1 MQRWVLFLFALPLT
15 WAQLNSGF
23 LSASLVR
30 VKAPS
35 IVGDFNMDGRA
46 DFVAAEDSSF
56 RIYLGGEFSLIQGGL
71 LPDPVL
77 GQTALVS
84 ADFNGDGT
92 LDLALLGLLPTA
104 TASQPHFGLRVY
116 KGDGNGGFK
125 LGSLLNLPDG
135 ANYSIVAEDFDR
147 DGNADVI
154 LVNAAGVYLL
164 KGDGAG
170 AFTVSGPSPGPITK
184 SQLNTRVNVA
194 DMNADSLPD
203 LIIGWDYSF
212 TSAVDFFTDSGR
224 GVSVGINDGTGH
236 FNYQTPISDASGSI
250 VNGVAAVGDFNNDHV
265 PDVLMSIPNGFQ
277 IYLNNGA
284 GQLQPNVSN
293 IDVPS
298 PGTSAVIADFNLDG
312 VFDFAASATPPDDS
326 FTYIAHNASGIFT
339 IQYPQL
345 PGDVNGPLYTAD
357 FNGDLRPDLLVSLQG
372 SGGKSPTSAQ
382 LYYNASSRSFTVFSQ
397 VISLTQTPNQTV
409 GASIAMTASATSGQ
423 AVRIASRTPTI
434 CSALKGTVTTLAGGT
449 CTIVAFQPGDQ
460 YYAPGV
466 ATMSFTITQP
476 TNTQT
481 ITFAPI
487 SDQGLAASPLTLSAS
502 ASSGLPVSFSSSTT
516 SVCTVSG
523 SSVTLLAQGTCTI
536 TASQSGNA
544 TYQAAAS
551 VVRSFQVVNAPTI
564 SAITNAASNVP
575 GFLAPSSYAAM
586 YGVNLGSSPTLSLRD
601 STGAV
606 RSLTITYSSATQI
619 NFLLPANVAPGSATV
634 TVSTSNGTAQFNVT
648 IANTVPGLFSSD
660 SSGKGPAAAQVLIVN
675 ADKSVTTRL
684 VADGPIPVVA
694 GTEIYLV
701 LYGTGIRGHAANGV
715 IAKIAGRSV
724 DVLYAGD
731 QGAFPGLDQVNLR
744 VPLTVGGF
752 GSVEIQLTVDGSPS
766 NIVTAIFQ

>member
-1 MQRWVLFLFALPLT
+1 MQRWVLFLLALPLT

-23 LSASLVR
+23 LSAGLVR
-30 VKAPS
+30 MKAPS
-35 IVGDFNMDGRA
+35 AVGDFNMDGRA
-46 DFVAAEDSSF
+46 DLVIAEDSSF
-56 RIYLGGEFSLIQGGL
+56 RVYFGGESNLIQAGL

-77 GQTALVS
+77 GQTALVT

-104 TASQPHFGLRVY
+104 SPQSRYGLRVY
-116 KGDGNGGFK
+116 KGDGNGGFT

-135 ANYSIVAEDFDR
+135 LNFSMVAEDFDR

-154 LVNAAGVYLL
+154 LVNVAGVYLL

-170 AFTVSGPSPGPITK
+170 AFTVSGPSQGPITK
-184 SQLNTRVNVA
+184 SRLNTRVNVA
-194 DMNADSLPD
+194 DMNNDLLPD
-203 LIIGWDYSF
+203 LIIDWDYSF
-212 TSAVDFFTDSGR
+212 TSSVDFFTDSGR

-236 FNYQTPISDASGSI
+236 FNYLTPISDASGSV

-277 IYLNNGA
+277 VYLNNGA

-298 PGTSAVIADFNLDG
+298 PATRAVIADFNLDG
-312 VFDFAASATPPDDS
+312 VFDFAASANPPEDS
-326 FTYIAHNASGIFT
+326 FTYIAHNASGLFQV
-339 IQYPQL
+339 QYPGL
-345 PGDVNGPLYTAD
+345 PGDVNGPIYTAD
-357 FNGDLRPDLLVSLQG
+357 FNGDFRPDLLVSLQG
-372 SGGKSPTSAQ
+372 SGGKAPTSAQ
-382 LYYNASSRSFTVFSQ
+382 VYFNTSSRSFTLFAQ
-397 VISLTQTPNQTV
+397 VISLTQPSNQTV
-409 GASIAMTASATSGQ
+409 GAAIAMGASTSSGLP
-423 AVRIASRTPTI
+423 VRVASRTPAT
-434 CSALKGTVTTLAGGT
+434 CSASKGTVTTLAGGI
-449 CTIVAFQPGDQ
+449 CTVVGFQAGDQ

-466 ATMSFTITQP
+466 TTVSFNITQP

-481 ITFAPI
+481 ITFAAIP
-487 SDQGLAASPLTLSAS
+487 DKGLAGSPFTLSAS
-502 ASSGLPVSFSSSTT
+502 ASSGLPVSFASSTT

-536 TASQSGNA
+536 TASQSGSA

-551 VVRSFQVVNAPTI
+551 VTRSFQVVNAPTI
-564 SAITNAASNVP
+564 SAITNAASNIP

-586 YGVNLGSSPTLSLRD
+586 YGVNLGASPTLSLRD
-601 STGAV
+601 STGAI
-606 RSLTITYSSATQI
+606 RNLNITYSSATQI
-619 NFLLPANVAPGSATV
+619 NFLLPANVALGSATV
-634 TVSTSNGTAQFNVT
+634 TVNTSSGSAQFNTT
-648 IANTVPGLFSSD
+648 IGNVVPGLFSSD
-660 SSGKGPAAAQVLIVN
+660 GSGKGPAAAHVMIVN

-701 LYGTGIRGHAANGV
+701 LYGTGIRGHSANGV
-715 IAKIAGRSV
+715 IAKVAGRSV

-752 GSVEIQLTVDGSPS
+752 GSADIQLTVDGSPS